1 MLLGGTRTIN
11 HTSLFTTMFC
21 LLYFCPNQ
29 TSVILACVA
38 LLKFSCF
45 VAVCFLS
52 VLLNL
57 IYDHTKIWVSTI
69 DSLIAVKQRANFV
82 ASLCKRFAKRNKKL
96 HPKWLS
102 ILHYLWTSKPYIRKP
117 QIQGFAFR
125 ELGKLPYSV
134 CILSLFL

>member
-11 HTSLFTTMFC
+11 HASLFTTMFC
-21 LLYFCPNQ
+21 LLYYCPNQ
-29 TSVILACVA
+29 TSVILAFVA
-38 LLKFSCF
+38 LPKFL
-45 VAVCFLS
+45 VPLLFLN

-57 IYDHTKIWVSTI
+57 SCDHTKIWISTI
-69 DSLIAVKQRANFV
+69 DSLIAVKQRANLV

-102 ILHYLWTSKPYIRKP
+102 ILHYLWTPKPYIRKP

-134 CILSLFL
+134 CILSLFM